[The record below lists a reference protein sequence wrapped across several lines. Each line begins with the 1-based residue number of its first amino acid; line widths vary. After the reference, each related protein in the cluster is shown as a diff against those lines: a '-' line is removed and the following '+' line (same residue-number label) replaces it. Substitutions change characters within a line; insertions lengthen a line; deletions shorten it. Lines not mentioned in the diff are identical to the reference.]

1 MARSHTAFG
10 RRHRLPTFPR
20 QAKEDLFGAV
30 VEDRFRRIVN
40 DGHAL
45 LESENSGEA
54 LFTFLR
60 SMVLQC
66 GATDR
71 GLVEAL
77 AGFGIDIET
86 AMPDAEEDFVR
97 MLDDCPTGTVNL
109 RSCGRRLST

>member
-1 MARSHTAFG
+1 
-10 RRHRLPTFPR
+10 
-20 QAKEDLFGAV
+20 
-30 VEDRFRRIVN
+30 
-40 DGHAL
+40 
-45 LESENSGEA
+45 
-54 LFTFLR
+54 
-60 SMVLQC
+60 MVLQC

-109 RSCGRRLST
+109 RSCGRAANHISLIGHTRPGESRTRTGENRPRIAQVDSAITGHYAMTDSLNFRPQIP